1 MGAPDA
7 WNWGGFCRVLL
18 RRVAQGHRRGVRQ
31 DVDASEL
38 QASRAHSAVFLVHA
52 ESLRQAP
59 GGSTG
64 TAAAGRLSVED
75 RRLSHGECERLVTW
89 GTELHGRI
97 EFGRWVPGI
106 ESRKVLVAYAR
117 RDALDSIQRSA
128 AANPEG

>member
-1 MGAPDA
+1 MP
-7 WNWGGFCRVLL
+7 LSK
-18 RRVAQGHRRGVRQ
+18 AQGFQEGVLGGVRMANRYGQ
-31 DVDASEL
+31 R
-38 QASRAHSAVFLVHA
+38 SRSAVFLVHA

-64 TAAAGRLSVED
+64 TTAAGRLSVED